1 MKYFYTL
8 LLVLVCFGLN
18 AQRVFISE
26 NVSQFNSTIFQ
37 VTDQSAKVSWEI
49 YMTDDLNP
57 SRVGNWKQMNSS
69 DSAVF
74 VFKRV
79 NSRQAAMF
87 TYRIIEDSTKTNFR
101 YSDNRSDILFPVSY
115 MLVDKISEANVVIC
129 LTPNKW
135 IADAVIYKS
144 NKEFN
149 VNKAHWRFVRR
160 EEEETIKVFITTN
173 RTFADLL
180 VHFTENPL
188 EAQIR

>member
-49 YMTDDLNP
+49 YMTDNLNP
-57 SRVGNWKQMNSS
+57 SRAGNWKQMNSS

>member
-1 MKYFYTL
+1 
-8 LLVLVCFGLN
+8 
-18 AQRVFISE
+18 
-26 NVSQFNSTIFQ
+26 
-37 VTDQSAKVSWEI
+37 
-49 YMTDDLNP
+49 
-57 SRVGNWKQMNSS
+57 
-69 DSAVF
+69 
-74 VFKRV
+74 
-79 NSRQAAMF
+79 
-87 TYRIIEDSTKTNFR
+87 
-101 YSDNRSDILFPVSY
+101 
-115 MLVDKISEANVVIC
+115 MLVYKISEANVVIC

-173 RTFADLL
+173 RTLADLL